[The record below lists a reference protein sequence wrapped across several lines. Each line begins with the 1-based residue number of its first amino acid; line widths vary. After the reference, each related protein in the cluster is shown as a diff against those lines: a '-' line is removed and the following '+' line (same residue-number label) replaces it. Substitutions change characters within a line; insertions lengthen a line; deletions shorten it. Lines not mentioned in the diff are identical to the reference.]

1 MKLSARNQLVGKV
14 IEINEGAVNSV
25 VKIELSNGQVVTSTI
40 TKEAVKE
47 LGLTVGCEAVAVIK
61 ATSVM
66 VSTNPNGLS
75 ARNKLNGKVAAI
87 NEGAVNT
94 VVKVELEGGQV
105 ISSAITCEAVKEL
118 GLTVGADVTAI
129 VKSTSVMISTPEI
142 GLSARNKFAGKVKE
156 INEGAVNSVVKIEL
170 PKGQVVTSTITK
182 EALADLELAVGADAT
197 AVIKATSVM
206 ISTNPNGLSA
216 RNKLNGKVVTINE
229 GKVNDVVK
237 VELEGGE
244 VISSTI
250 TCEAVKELGLAVGT
264 DVTAI
269 VKATEV
275 MVMA

>member
-75 ARNKLNGKVAAI
+75 ARNKLNGKV
-87 NEGAVNT
+87 
-94 VVKVELEGGQV
+94 
-105 ISSAITCEAVKEL
+105 
-118 GLTVGADVTAI
+118 
-129 VKSTSVMISTPEI
+129 
-142 GLSARNKFAGKVKE
+142 
-156 INEGAVNSVVKIEL
+156 
-170 PKGQVVTSTITK
+170 
-182 EALADLELAVGADAT
+182 
-197 AVIKATSVM
+197 
-206 ISTNPNGLSA
+206 
-216 RNKLNGKVVTINE
+216 VTINE